1 MYITS
6 TQMFIEEETN
16 KQTLKV
22 PMNSFKFKFKFKLL
36 NLILII
42 NKLLISL
49 CEIFARVL
57 EGSILLSRT
66 SP

>member
-22 PMNSFKFKFKFKLL
+22 PMNSFKFKF
-36 NLILII
+36 NLII